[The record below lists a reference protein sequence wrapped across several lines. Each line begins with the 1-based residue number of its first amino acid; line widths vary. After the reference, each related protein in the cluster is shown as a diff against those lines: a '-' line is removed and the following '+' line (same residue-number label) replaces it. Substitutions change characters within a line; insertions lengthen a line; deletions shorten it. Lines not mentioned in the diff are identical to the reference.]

1 MRRFHNP
8 RYAPE
13 SLERKLSPSGVVAIP
28 VAAEI
33 YVPTLQTSNTTPVTP
48 LIVSSQCVASCNS
61 GASQVLI
68 VTPTA
73 SPDGSTTGNLV
84 ALDGPTTPG
93 APEPTSPVVPTGGT
107 DPAPPPGN
115 GDPPTGTPSIPG
127 GPSLPA

>member
-13 SLERKLSPSGVVAIP
+13 SLERKLSPSGVAAIP

-48 LIVSSQCVASCNS
+48 IIVSNQYVAMSNS
-61 GASQVLI
+61 SASQTLI

-73 SPDGSTTGNLV
+73 SSGDSTAGNLT
-84 ALDGPTTPG
+84 ALDGPIPPG
-93 APEPTSPVVPTGGT
+93 SPEPTTPLIPTDGT
-107 DPAPPPGN
+107 GPAPPP
-115 GDPPTGTPSIPG
+115 
-127 GPSLPA
+127 